1 MLFTGNFL
9 DSSLVKEKKKK
20 NSLRLNT
27 IGASP
32 VQSSKRKRKKKEKQP
47 PIRHNL
53 CRLNISFFLLFSVPK
68 LSKSDFLEQDSE
80 ARRSNR
86 FE

>member
-1 MLFTGNFL
+1 MLFTGDFL

-20 NSLRLNT
+20 TSPQQIYT
-27 IGASP
+27 VGAGLTSP
-32 VQSSKRKRKKKEKQP
+32 
-47 PIRHNL
+47 
-53 CRLNISFFLLFSVPK
+53 FYLLFSVPR
-68 LSKSDFLEQDSE
+68 LSKSDFRERANE